1 VGRLH
6 SRIYLH
12 SLLVLLVVALAT
24 IGVFALG
31 ARGPFQREVAERLA
45 RHVASLA
52 GEHFHDPETLA
63 RRLRR
68 LHDDLE
74 VDITVR
80 DLTGRLMGSAGAAV
94 PALAPGEAAE
104 VRAGRV
110 VVAGRPV
117 WHAAVLV
124 RDPGSGAPLGIL
136 TASTHR
142 HGGFAGLLR
151 PLLMITVILIIVA
164 IATRPLARRIARPL
178 ERLTEAAR
186 RLGGGDLTARVP
198 APASRRPGDGDL
210 TAGAPAPPARRS
222 WRRRQR
228 RPDEL
233 AELTR
238 AFNEMAERVE
248 RNVRGQ
254 QELLANVS
262 HELRSPLARV
272 RMALELV
279 PRDADGEARLR
290 DIERDLAD
298 LDRVIEDV
306 LTTSRLEMTGL
317 PTRLESVDVQ
327 ALLAE
332 LAERAL
338 HDPVLAGQSVSVAA
352 GPPLTLVADAVL
364 LRRALWNLVENAAKY
379 GAPPITLAAADADGK
394 VTLSVTDDGPGIP
407 PEERERVLAPFY
419 RADRARTP
427 GAVAGI
433 GLGLTLARRVA
444 EVHGGAI
451 AIGPRVSEH
460 GRERGCRVSITIPRS

>member
-1 VGRLH
+1 VARLH

-12 SLLVLLVVALAT
+12 SLLVLLVVAVAT
-24 IGVFALG
+24 AAVFALG
-31 ARGPFQREVAERLA
+31 ARGAFQREVAERLA
-45 RHVASLA
+45 RHVASLV
-52 GEHFHDPETLA
+52 GEQFHDPDALL
-63 RRLRR
+63 RRLRT
-68 LHDDLE
+68 LHTDLE
-74 VDITVR
+74 VDLTVR
-80 DLTGRLMGSAGAAV
+80 DLDGRLIGSTGAEL
-94 PALAPGEAAE
+94 PLLDPGEAAD

-110 VVAGRPV
+110 VVTARPV

-124 RDPGSGAPLGIL
+124 REPGSGAPLGIL
-136 TASTHR
+136 TASTQR
-142 HGGFAGLLR
+142 RGGLGALFR
-151 PLLMITVILIIVA
+151 PIVIITVILVVVA

-186 RLGGGDLTARVP
+186 RLGGGDLSARVE
-198 APASRRPGDGDL
+198 ATSTRRRPRHG
-210 TAGAPAPPARRS
+210 
-222 WRRRQR
+222 RRRT
-228 RPDEL
+228 DEL
-233 AELTR
+233 AELTS

-272 RMALELV
+272 RMALELI
-279 PRDADGEARLR
+279 PRTGDGEARLR

-317 PTRLESVDVQ
+317 PTRLESFDVQ
-327 ALLAE
+327 TLLTE
-332 LAERAL
+332 LAERAR
-338 HDPVLAGQSVSVAA
+338 HDPVLAGRIVSVAA
-352 GPPLTLVADAVL
+352 GPPLVLVADAVL

-379 GAPPITLAAADADGK
+379 GAPPITLAAVDGGGQ
-394 VTLSVTDDGPGIP
+394 VVLSVTDDGPGIA

-427 GAVAGI
+427 GVAAGL

-444 EVHGGAI
+444 EVHGGTI
-451 AIGPRVSEH
+451 AIGARVSEP
-460 GRERGCRVSITIPRS
+460 GRERGCRVAITIPRQ

>member
-1 VGRLH
+1 VSRLH
-6 SRIYLH
+6 SRIYVH
-12 SLLVLLVVALAT
+12 SLLVLLVVAVAT
-24 IGVFALG
+24 TGVFALG
-31 ARGPFQREVAERLA
+31 ARGAFQREVAERLA
-45 RHVASLA
+45 RHVASLV
-52 GEHFHDPETLA
+52 GEQFHDPDALL
-63 RRLRR
+63 RRLRT
-68 LHDDLE
+68 LHTDLE
-74 VDITVR
+74 VDLTVR
-80 DLTGRLMGSAGAAV
+80 GLDGRLVGSAGAELPV
-94 PALAPGEAAE
+94 LDRREAAE

-110 VVAGRPV
+110 VVATRPV

-136 TASTHR
+136 TASTQR
-142 HGGFAGLLR
+142 RGGLGSLVR
-151 PLLMITVILIIVA
+151 PLLTITVVLIVVA
-164 IATRPLARRIARPL
+164 VATRPLARRIARPL

-198 APASRRPGDGDL
+198 APSSRRW
-210 TAGAPAPPARRS
+210 
-222 WRRRQR
+222 WRRRGR
-228 RPDEL
+228 ERADEL

-262 HELRSPLARV
+262 HELRSPLTRV

-279 PRDADGEARLR
+279 PRTADGEARLR

-332 LAERAL
+332 LAERAH
-338 HDPVLAGQSVSVAA
+338 HDPLLAGQSVGVAA
-352 GPPLTLVADAVL
+352 GPPLVLVADPVL
-364 LRRALWNLVENAAKY
+364 LKRALWNLVENAAKY
-379 GAPPITLAAADADGK
+379 GAPPITVAAVVEGNA
-394 VTLSVTDDGPGIP
+394 VVLSVTDDGPGITP
-407 PEERERVLAPFY
+407 GERERVLAPFY

-427 GAVAGI
+427 GAAAGV

-451 AIGPRVSEH
+451 SIGPGGLDH
-460 GRERGCRVSITIPRS
+460 GRERGCRVAITIPRVTP

>member
-6 SRIYLH
+6 SRIYVH
-12 SLLVLLVVALAT
+12 SLLVLLVVAVAT
-24 IGVFALG
+24 AAVFALG
-31 ARGPFQREVAERLA
+31 ARGAFQREVAERLA
-45 RHVASLA
+45 RHVASLV
-52 GEHFHDPETLA
+52 GEQFHDPDALL
-63 RRLRR
+63 RRLRT
-68 LHDDLE
+68 LHTDLE
-74 VDITVR
+74 VDVTVR
-80 DLTGRLMGSAGAAV
+80 GLDGRLIGSAGAELPMLDA
-94 PALAPGEAAE
+94 GETAQ

-110 VVAGRPV
+110 VVTARPV

-136 TASTHR
+136 TASTQR
-142 HGGFAGLLR
+142 RVGMAALLR
-151 PLLMITVILIIVA
+151 PIVIITVILIVVA

-186 RLGGGDLTARVP
+186 RLGGGDLSARVP
-198 APASRRPGDGDL
+198 APSSRR
-210 TAGAPAPPARRS
+210 RW
-222 WRRRQR
+222 WRRGDR
-228 RPDEL
+228 RADEL

-279 PRDADGEARLR
+279 PRAADGEVRLR

-332 LAERAL
+332 LTERAG
-338 HDPVLAGQSVSVAA
+338 HDPMVVAKRVEVVP
-352 GPPLTLVADAVL
+352 GPALMLVADAVL

-379 GAPPITLAAADADGK
+379 GAPPITLAAVDEGNRI
-394 VTLSVTDDGPGIP
+394 VLSVADEGPGIA

-427 GAVAGI
+427 GTAAGL

-451 AIGPRVSEH
+451 SIGPRESEQ
-460 GRERGCRVSITIPRS
+460 GRERGCRVVITIPRQ

>member
-1 VGRLH
+1 VARLH

-12 SLLVLLVVALAT
+12 SLLVLLVVAVAT
-24 IGVFALG
+24 AAVFALG
-31 ARGPFQREVAERLA
+31 ARGAFQREVAERLA
-45 RHVASLA
+45 RHVASLV
-52 GEHFHDPETLA
+52 GEQFHDPDALL
-63 RRLRR
+63 RRLRT
-68 LHDDLE
+68 LHTDLE
-74 VDITVR
+74 VDLTVR
-80 DLTGRLMGSAGAAV
+80 GLDGRLIGSAGAEL
-94 PALAPGEAAE
+94 PLLDPGEAAD

-110 VVAGRPV
+110 VVTARPV

-124 RDPGSGAPLGIL
+124 REPGSGAPLGIL
-136 TASTHR
+136 TASTQR
-142 HGGFAGLLR
+142 RGGLGALLR
-151 PLLMITVILIIVA
+151 PIVIITVILVVVA

-186 RLGGGDLTARVP
+186 RLGGGDLSARVE
-198 APASRRPGDGDL
+198 ATS
-210 TAGAPAPPARRS
+210 T
-222 WRRRQR
+222 RRRQR
-228 RPDEL
+228 HGRRRTDEL
-233 AELTR
+233 AELTG

-272 RMALELV
+272 RMALELI
-279 PRDADGEARLR
+279 PRTGDGEARLR

-317 PTRLESVDVQ
+317 PTRLESFDVQ
-327 ALLAE
+327 TLLTE
-332 LAERAL
+332 LAERAR
-338 HDPVLAGQSVSVAA
+338 HDPVLAGRIVSVAA
-352 GPPLTLVADAVL
+352 GPPLVLVADAVL

-379 GAPPITLAAADADGK
+379 GAPPITLAAVDGGGQ
-394 VTLSVTDDGPGIP
+394 VVLSVTDDGPGIA

-427 GAVAGI
+427 GVAAGL

-444 EVHGGAI
+444 EVHGGTI
-451 AIGPRVSEH
+451 AIGARVSEP
-460 GRERGCRVSITIPRS
+460 GRERGCRVAITIPRQ

>member
-1 VGRLH
+1 VGHLH

-52 GEHFHDPETLA
+52 GEQFHDPEALA

-74 VDITVR
+74 VDVTVR
-80 DLTGRLMGSAGAAV
+80 DLAGRLVGSAGAEV
-94 PALAPGEAAE
+94 PMLAAAE
-104 VRAGRV
+104 ATEVQAGRV
-110 VVAGRPV
+110 VVVARPV

-142 HGGFAGLLR
+142 RGGFAGLLR
-151 PLLMITVILIIVA
+151 PILMITLILIIVA
-164 IATRPLARRIARPL
+164 VATRPLARRIARPL

-198 APASRRPGDGDL
+198 ATTSRRWWSG
-210 TAGAPAPPARRS
+210 
-222 WRRRQR
+222 RRRR
-228 RPDEL
+228 ADEL
-233 AELTR
+233 AELAR

-254 QELLANVS
+254 KELLANVS

-279 PRDADGEARLR
+279 PRTADGEARLR

-332 LAERAL
+332 LGERAR
-338 HDPVLAGQSVSVAA
+338 HDPVLAGQSVGVAP
-352 GPPLTLVADAVL
+352 GPPLVLVVDPVL

-379 GAPPITLAAADADGK
+379 GAPPITLAAVIEGNA
-394 VTLSVTDDGPGIP
+394 VVLSVTDDGPGIAA
-407 PEERERVLAPFY
+407 EERERVLAAFY

-427 GAVAGI
+427 GVATGI

-451 AIGPRVSEH
+451 AIGPSRSEQ
-460 GRERGCRVSITIPRS
+460 GRERGCRVTITIPRAAQ

>member
-1 VGRLH
+1 MGRLH
-6 SRIYLH
+6 SRIYVH
-12 SLLVLLVVALAT
+12 SLLVLLVVAVAT
-24 IGVFALG
+24 AAVFALG
-31 ARGPFQREVAERLA
+31 ARGAFQREAAERLA
-45 RHVASLA
+45 RHVASLVA
-52 GEHFHDPETLA
+52 EQFHDPAALG
-63 RRLRR
+63 RRLRS
-68 LHDDLE
+68 LHTDLE
-74 VDITVR
+74 VDVTVR
-80 DLTGRLMGSAGAAV
+80 GLDGRLVGSAGAELPVLDA
-94 PALAPGEAAE
+94 GETAE

-110 VVAGRPV
+110 VVTARPV

-124 RDPGSGAPLGIL
+124 RDPGSDAPLGIL
-136 TASTHR
+136 TASTQR
-142 HGGFAGLLR
+142 RGGIGTLLR
-151 PLLMITVILIIVA
+151 PIVIITMILLVVA

-186 RLGGGDLTARVP
+186 RLGGGDLSARVP
-198 APASRRPGDGDL
+198 IAPSRRW
-210 TAGAPAPPARRS
+210 
-222 WRRRQR
+222 WRRRGHQHA
-228 RPDEL
+228 DEL

-272 RMALELV
+272 RMALELI
-279 PRDADGEARLR
+279 PRDADGEVRLR
-290 DIERDLAD
+290 DIERDLGD

-327 ALLAE
+327 AILTE
-332 LAERAL
+332 LAERAS
-338 HDPVLAGQSVSVAA
+338 HDPMLAAKRVEVVP
-352 GPPLTLVADAVL
+352 GPALALVADAVL

-379 GAPPITLAAADADGK
+379 GAPPITLAVVDESTRT
-394 VTLSVTDDGPGIP
+394 VLSVSDDGPGIA

-427 GAVAGI
+427 GATIGL

-451 AIGPRVSEH
+451 SLGPREFEQ
-460 GRERGCRVSITIPRS
+460 GRERGCRVAITIPRT